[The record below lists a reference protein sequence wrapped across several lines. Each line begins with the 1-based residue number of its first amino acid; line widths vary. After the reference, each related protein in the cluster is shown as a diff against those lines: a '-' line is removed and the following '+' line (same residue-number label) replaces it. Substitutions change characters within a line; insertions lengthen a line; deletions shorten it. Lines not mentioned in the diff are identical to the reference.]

1 MNKLSEYINKF
12 YTDLNGQNIKLGLD
26 RVGKVKE
33 LANIKPNFP
42 IVIVGGTNG
51 KGSVCAFLETIYS
64 KSGYSVG
71 CYTSPHIFK
80 FNERI
85 KVNLEQV
92 DDKAILK
99 SLDFI
104 QLSKG
109 SIELTYFEITTL
121 AAMNIFIDKKI
132 DIAILE
138 VGLGGRLDAVNIFEP
153 ELSIIT
159 SVGLDHQDY
168 LGDSIDE
175 IAYQKLGI
183 CRPNKNTII
192 NFEKAPPLMIKEL
205 KKQNTL
211 LSILN
216 IDYSFS
222 FDSRGY
228 NYKSK
233 LKSIDGLPM
242 PFLNGNNQLINLAAA
257 VRAVTLLDKIMPV
270 KPIAIQDGI
279 RDTKLEGRIQII
291 SKRPYI
297 LIDVAHNMDST
308 RNLFNFFNKSKND
321 GKVYAV
327 FSILE
332 NKNIDQVLRPFIDI
346 VDEWYISEINNSRT
360 QKIEEITSSIKKYN
374 EQAIINKFDNLGL
387 AYDGASKK
395 SNLNDNIVIYGSFFT
410 VSEIMCGVK

>member
-222 FDSRGY
+222 FV
-228 NYKSK
+228 
-233 LKSIDGLPM
+233 P
-242 PFLNGNNQLINLAAA
+242 
-257 VRAVTLLDKIMPV
+257 LLFASLSM
-270 KPIAIQDGI
+270 
-279 RDTKLEGRIQII
+279 LE
-291 SKRPYI
+291 
-297 LIDVAHNMDST
+297 LLST
-308 RNLFNFFNKSKND
+308 
-321 GKVYAV
+321 
-327 FSILE
+327 
-332 NKNIDQVLRPFIDI
+332 
-346 VDEWYISEINNSRT
+346 
-360 QKIEEITSSIKKYN
+360 
-374 EQAIINKFDNLGL
+374 
-387 AYDGASKK
+387 
-395 SNLNDNIVIYGSFFT
+395 
-410 VSEIMCGVK
+410 